1 MRLMA
6 INISNHY
13 VNKFNISRRH
23 KIITG
28 NNVPA
33 TMTIVAFAAFPYVN
47 CRFNFQSNIFTGIIF
62 FIDEIRIFL
71 VMVMFIW

>member
-13 VNKFNISRRH
+13 VNKFNISRSD

-28 NNVPA
+28 NNVPT
-33 TMTIVAFAAFPYVN
+33 TMAIVAFAAFTYVN
-47 CRFNFQSNIFTGIIF
+47 CRFNFQSNIFTVIIF

-71 VMVMFIW
+71 AMVMLIW

>member
-13 VNKFNISRRH
+13 VNKFNISGRD

-28 NNVPA
+28 NNVPT

-47 CRFNFQSNIFTGIIF
+47 CRFNFQPDIFTVIIF
-62 FIDEIRIFL
+62 FIDEIWIFL
-71 VMVMFIW
+71 VMVMLIW

>member
-1 MRLMA
+1 MRLIA

-13 VNKFNISRRH
+13 VNKFNISRRD

-33 TMTIVAFAAFPYVN
+33 TMAIVAFAAFSYVN
-47 CRFNFQSNIFTGIIF
+47 CRFNFQSNTFTVIIF

-71 VMVMFIW
+71 VMVMLIW